1 MIDLIVKSI
10 KKQLAD
16 AYSKDNIHI
25 YDEDI
30 PQDFKEPCFYIS
42 VLNTSKTNLLKE
54 RFILNIPVVVQ
65 YFPNNKSKDKKAE
78 INNKI
83 MELLELLKA
92 VKLFEIDETD
102 QTKLKEVGMLNGFNI
117 NSEVVD
123 NVLSFFVEY
132 KPTLRRKPEEI
143 GIMEELEQ
151 VLFD

>member
-16 AYSKDNIHI
+16 AYSKDDIYI

-30 PQDFKEPCFYIS
+30 PQDFKEPCFYVS
-42 VLNTSKTNLLKE
+42 VLNTSKTSLLKE

-65 YFPNNKSKDKKAE
+65 YLPNNKSKYKKAE

-83 MELLELLKA
+83 IELLRLLK
-92 VKLFEIDETD
+92 VIKLYDDT
-102 QTKLKEVGMLNGFNI
+102 LNVVGMLNAFNV

-132 KPTLRRKPEEI
+132 KPTMNI
-143 GIMEELEQ
+143 VASDAGFMEGLSRVVE
-151 VLFD
+151 VND

>member
-16 AYSKDNIHI
+16 AYSKDDIYI

-30 PQDFKEPCFYIS
+30 PQDFKEPCFYVS
-42 VLNTSKTNLLKE
+42 VLNTSKTSLLNE

-65 YFPNNKSKDKKAE
+65 YLPNNKSKYKKAE

-83 MELLELLKA
+83 IELLRLLK
-92 VKLFEIDETD
+92 VIKLYDDT
-102 QTKLKEVGMLNGFNI
+102 LNVVGMLNAFNV

-132 KPTLRRKPEEI
+132 KPTMNI
-143 GIMEELEQ
+143 VASAADFMEGLSRVVE
-151 VLFD
+151 VND

>member
-42 VLNTSKTNLLKE
+42 VLNTSKTSLLKE

-65 YFPNNKSKDKKAE
+65 YFPNNKSKNKKAE

-83 MELLELLKA
+83 MELLQLLKA
-92 VKLFEIDETD
+92 VKLFEKIDET
-102 QTKLKEVGMLNGFNI
+102 QLKEVGMLNAFNI

-132 KPTLRRKPEEI
+132 KPTMNIITSDDNLMGSLSRVVDVD
-143 GIMEELEQ
+143 G
-151 VLFD
+151 